1 MAYYLLFIF
10 MDPVSVLT
18 VFFKV
23 AMHLPSQQFVF
34 KNKNIDAF
42 SRTELIEIYR
52 NNNLTYLFKKYNN
65 IKEIEKLVPYLK
77 NDKKNNDEKINFIL
91 LNRIGK
97 TSQPNKYKI
106 SIKELKR
113 KLKFFNQY

>member
-1 MAYYLLFIF
+1 

-52 NNNLTYLFKKYNN
+52 N
-65 IKEIEKLVPYLK
+65 
-77 NDKKNNDEKINFIL
+77 DM
-91 LNRIGK
+91 
-97 TSQPNKYKI
+97 NKKI
-106 SIKELKR
+106 SFTNNR
-113 KLKFFNQY
+113 KTNLVQK

>member
-23 AMHLPSQQFVF
+23 AMHLPNQQFLL
-34 KNKNIDAF
+34 KNKNIENF

-52 NNNLTYLFKKYNN
+52 NDMNKTNNFTNN
-65 IKEIEKLVPYLK
+65 Q
-77 NDKKNNDEKINFIL
+77 KINL
-91 LNRIGK
+91 VQK
-97 TSQPNKYKI
+97 
-106 SIKELKR
+106 
-113 KLKFFNQY
+113 